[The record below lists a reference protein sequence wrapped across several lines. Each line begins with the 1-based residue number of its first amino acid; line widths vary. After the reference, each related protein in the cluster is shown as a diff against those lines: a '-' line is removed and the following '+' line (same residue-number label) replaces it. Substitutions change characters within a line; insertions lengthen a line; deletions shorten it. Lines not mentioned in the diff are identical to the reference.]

1 MSFKILI
8 YLEKLF
14 KLRKNTQETRS
25 SLQKFAQLY
34 NIFCVSTYHNPNKI
48 NLKSIKMKT
57 LIVGASSNPERYAY
71 KAANSLLAYGHEIEL
86 VGQSEGIIKGHKIK
100 TDYPDLD
107 GVDTITLYVGLKN
120 QPSLYDYIL
129 NLKPRRIIFNPGTE
143 SQEFEQLALDKGI
156 QVEEACTLVLLAT
169 GQY

>member
-1 MSFKILI
+1 
-8 YLEKLF
+8 
-14 KLRKNTQETRS
+14 
-25 SLQKFAQLY
+25 
-34 NIFCVSTYHNPNKI
+34 
-48 NLKSIKMKT
+48 MKT

-86 VGQSEGIIKGHKIK
+86 AGQSEGMIKGHKIK
-100 TDYPDLD
+100 TNYPDLD
-107 GVDTITLYVGLKN
+107 GVDTITLYVGPKN

-143 SQEFEQLALDKGI
+143 SQEFRQLALDKGI

>member
-1 MSFKILI
+1 
-8 YLEKLF
+8 
-14 KLRKNTQETRS
+14 
-25 SLQKFAQLY
+25 
-34 NIFCVSTYHNPNKI
+34 
-48 NLKSIKMKT
+48 MKT

-71 KAANSLLAYGHEIEL
+71 KAVNSLLAYGHEIEL

-100 TDYPDLD
+100 TNYPDLG
-107 GVDTITLYVGLKN
+107 GVDTITLYVGPKN

-143 SQEFEQLALDKGI
+143 NTELADLAAQKGI
-156 QVEEACTLVLLAT
+156 KTLEACTLVLLST